1 MDGEKVN
8 ENKNRVI
15 SEITNKYNNLLSEAK
30 KSKQKRRV

>member
-1 MDGEKVN
+1 MRIKS
-8 ENKNRVI
+8 KAVI